1 MECLASIIELIDVQ
15 SFSYVHAHNHNPG
28 YPTDPSYYAQLQLL
42 MVSGY
47 VDVGDP
53 VLLSD
58 QTWGH
63 GTTTALDLRLDP
75 GTYHFRWDPR
85 GLAYGSNTEG
95 EFFAIDDLVISGS
108 PVPEPGSLGIFVW
121 RGIGGLAFLRRR
133 MRDLSATHAS
143 ER

>member
-58 QTWGH
+58 QTWG
-63 GTTTALDLRLDP
+63 A
-75 GTYHFRWDPR
+75 
-85 GLAYGSNTEG
+85 
-95 EFFAIDDLVISGS
+95 SGDHRTRPPS
-108 PVPEPGSLGIFVW
+108 
-121 RGIGGLAFLRRR
+121 
-133 MRDLSATHAS
+133 
-143 ER
+143 